1 VPPCKCDDDGVPA
14 LPDLLRL
21 SDQGVVLRDWTEQDA
36 PSIEPVCGDWDV
48 CQFSTVPWEYSRA
61 AARAW
66 VARQRERRSS
76 GLGLAL
82 AACRDDELPVGNVNL
97 VRFSDDGR
105 EAALGFWLLPAARGQ
120 GLAVRSARML
130 CVWGF
135 RELQLERIELAV
147 LPGNIASHAVAERLG
162 ADREGVRPASHQAG
176 GRHWDMVIYSLTR
189 PPL

>member
-1 VPPCKCDDDGVPA
+1 VPA

-21 SDQGVVLRDWTEQDA
+21 SDQGVVLRDWTERDA
-36 PSIEPVCGDWDV
+36 PAIEPVCGDRDV
-48 CQFSTVPWEYSRA
+48 CQFSTVPWEYSQA
-61 AARAW
+61 AARGW

-76 GLGLAL
+76 GSGLAL
-82 AACRDDELPVGNVNL
+82 AVCENDEAPVGNVNL

-105 EAALGFWLLPAARGQ
+105 EAALGYWLMPAARGQ
-120 GLAVRSARML
+120 GLAMRSARML

-135 RELQLERIELAV
+135 RELRLERIELAV
-147 LPGNIASHAVAERLG
+147 LPGNVASHAVAERLG
-162 ADREGVRPASHQAG
+162 AEREGVRPDSHQAG